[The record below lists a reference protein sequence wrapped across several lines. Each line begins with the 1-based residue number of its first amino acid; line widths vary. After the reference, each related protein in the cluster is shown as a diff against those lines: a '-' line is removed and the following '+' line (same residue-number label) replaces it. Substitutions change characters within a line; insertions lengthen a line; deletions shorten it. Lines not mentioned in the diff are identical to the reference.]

1 MVADLFH
8 INHVKF
14 LKNCSNLCNN
24 LFVGIVSDK
33 VAEKHK
39 GKPIMTTEERVGVV
53 ESCKYVDKVI
63 RNAPWA
69 PDKDFLEKYNIN
81 STSLGYVK
89 YVVRAKTRPIKNGI
103 KNTITN
109 KVVNDSKRPH
119 TKCPS
124 PCVSSPDSSSIS
136 TILPPLSLLIL
147 LFLLQT
153 GQLKRLYGSY
163 ALLHEG

>member
-1 MVADLFH
+1 MRFVYNIVYVDMVADLFH

-69 PDKDFLEKYNIN
+69 PDKDFLEKYNIDM
-81 STSLGYVK
+81 VIHAHDKEEEEK
-89 YVVRAKTRPIKNGI
+89 YNYIYKTCIKE
-103 KNTITN
+103 N
-109 KVVNDSKRPH
+109 KFMRIDYQDNLTTTDIINR
-119 TKCPS
+119 
-124 PCVSSPDSSSIS
+124 
-136 TILPPLSLLIL
+136 
-147 LFLLQT
+147 
-153 GQLKRLYGSY
+153 
-163 ALLHEG
+163 